1 MVIKSLHQHNEVV
14 RFAGNSFLGVVRT
27 GRRNILQS
35 SVVSWLKK
43 DWRTTIVRAAMEVE
57 DAGEYISNPE
67 GNKTR
72 LKAVVDAAIA
82 ESLYAIIG
90 WHSHHTE
97 NYTEQAVACF
107 EEMAGQYSEYD
118 NVIYER
124 YNEALQVSWSSTVK
138 PYAET
143 VITAIRV

>member
-1 MVIKSLHQHNEVV
+1 
-14 RFAGNSFLGVVRT
+14 
-27 GRRNILQS
+27 
-35 SVVSWLKK
+35 
-43 DWRTTIVRAAMEVE
+43 MEVE

-82 ESLYAIIG
+82 EGLYAIIG
-90 WHSHHTE
+90 WHSHHAE

-138 PYAET
+138 PYAEI

>member
-1 MVIKSLHQHNEVV
+1 MAIKSLHQHNQVV
-14 RFAGNSFLGVVRT
+14 RFAGNSFSGVVRT

-82 ESLYAIIG
+82 EGLYAIIG
-90 WHSHHTE
+90 WHSHHAE
-97 NYTEQAVACF
+97 NYTEQAVAFF
-107 EEMAGQYSEYD
+107 EEMAG
-118 NVIYER
+118 
-124 YNEALQVSWSSTVK
+124 
-138 PYAET
+138 
-143 VITAIRV
+143 

>member
-1 MVIKSLHQHNEVV
+1 MVEERLANHYCAPSM
-14 RFAGNSFLGVVRT
+14 GVE
-27 GRRNILQS
+27 G
-35 SVVSWLKK
+35 
-43 DWRTTIVRAAMEVE
+43 
-57 DAGEYISNPE
+57 AGEYISNPE

-82 ESLYAIIG
+82 EGLYAIIG
-90 WHSHHTE
+90 WHSHHAE
-97 NYTEQAVACF
+97 NYTEQAVAFF
-107 EEMAGQYSEYD
+107 EEMAGQYGEYN
-118 NVIYER
+118 NVIYEI